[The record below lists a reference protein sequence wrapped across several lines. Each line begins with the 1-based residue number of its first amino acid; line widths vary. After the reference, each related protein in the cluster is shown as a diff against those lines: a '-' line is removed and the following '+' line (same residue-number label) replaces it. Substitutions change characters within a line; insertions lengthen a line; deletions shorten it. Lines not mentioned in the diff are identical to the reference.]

1 MEGGRRREKKWI
13 RGLCGG
19 ESLMLDDSY
28 YVHSHGKSLS
38 FLPLKIC
45 LKENHYSGL
54 ILLVIVHQ
62 FPITALFILNNS
74 VFRRKSFRIASA
86 FFPTLAAYLV
96 QSIAY
101 SLGCTWPVTS
111 LSAATP
117 IRRVCASCTECTQ

>member
-38 FLPLKIC
+38 FLPLRIC

-86 FFPTLAAYLV
+86 FSYARSILSTKYCVLLRMHVACDVIECGHAHPTCVRFVY
-96 QSIAY
+96 
-101 SLGCTWPVTS
+101 
-111 LSAATP
+111 
-117 IRRVCASCTECTQ
+117 